1 MTGGTLLS
9 GLLLSFDGVD
19 SLPASPAER
28 AQLQYVPWFGL
39 GLQESAPGS
48 EWEAAMH
55 DKLYAP
61 ACRSLRARVRP
72 HMVLCACFPVVLT
85 GSLCS
90 LYSCRCTA
98 YSVSRLL

>member
-55 DKLYAP
+55 DKLYA
-61 ACRSLRARVRP
+61 AARSVPVFAHTWCCV
-72 HMVLCACFPVVLT
+72 HAFPP
-85 GSLCS
+85 C
-90 LYSCRCTA
+90 
-98 YSVSRLL
+98 